1 MARRSGAV
9 GAALLGAAVGA
20 GLAASRKPRPAP
32 GPDLPMRQ
40 PSWLGRR
47 LDPIGAVGNLGV
59 DVPPLL
65 PGRTVEVP
73 GRGEMFFRDSG
84 ERDGVPVVLL
94 HGWMAGADLN
104 WFLVYGK
111 LAEHHRVIA
120 PDHRGHGRGIRS
132 GRPFSLED
140 CADDVAGL
148 LRELGIERAVVV
160 GYSMGGPIAL
170 LTWRR
175 HRDLVAGLVLEAT
188 GLRFD
193 STPLQRFAWRTLGLM
208 GVLLRWPTGRIVL
221 LRIGGGGIEDV
232 PEELFR
238 YGAWADGEF
247 RRNDPAEMVE
257 AGRALAHFNAT
268 SFASSVDVPIAVV
281 ATTGDRLVPL
291 DDQLALAE
299 ATDAKVFEV
308 SADHSAVATQTE
320 ELATATLQAIAAVLP
335 EAEAEA

>member
-1 MARRSGAV
+1 
-9 GAALLGAAVGA
+9 
-20 GLAASRKPRPAP
+20 
-32 GPDLPMRQ
+32 
-40 PSWLGRR
+40 
-47 LDPIGAVGNLGV
+47 
-59 DVPPLL
+59 
-65 PGRTVEVP
+65 
-73 GRGEMFFRDSG
+73 
-84 ERDGVPVVLL
+84 
-94 HGWMAGADLN
+94 
-104 WFLVYGK
+104 
-111 LAEHHRVIA
+111 
-120 PDHRGHGRGIRS
+120 
-132 GRPFSLED
+132 
-140 CADDVAGL
+140 
-148 LRELGIERAVVV
+148 
-160 GYSMGGPIAL
+160 
-170 LTWRR
+170 
-175 HRDLVAGLVLEAT
+175 
-188 GLRFD
+188 
-193 STPLQRFAWRTLGLM
+193 M